1 MTFAFYEQVLDN
13 LPDGITIQDK
23 NFNIIYQN
31 KAMKHAFGEHVGMKC
46 YAIYERRDEVCEGCG
61 VQKAFQTGEANM
73 VLRTAFEVDG
83 KTSYWENACFP
94 LFDTEGNTIAGVEVC
109 RNITDRVSLEE
120 EVKDRN
126 IELGQLNKQLKNKT
140 TQLMS
145 ALTQRE
151 VAEQDLRKEIE
162 ERMRAEEELR
172 ESEEKF
178 DAMLWSIGD
187 HMSMMDKDL
196 NIIWANE
203 TAKKVFGNDII
214 GKKCFEAYHRR
225 KEPCEPYPCITL
237 KAFQDGEAHEHDTQV
252 MGQDGRIIYFH
263 CTANVALRD
272 KEGKPTAVIEI
283 SRNTTESK
291 QVEETLQKSHD
302 ELEQTLRRLKETQ
315 TQMLQSEKMASIG
328 QLAAG
333 VAHEINNPTGFVSSN
348 LKTLLDYQ
356 DDISTLIKQYR
367 SLAED
372 LKGTMAT
379 GEYLV
384 AISEQ
389 LERIAD
395 LEAEVDIDF
404 VLNDISDL
412 VKESREG
419 TERIKKIVLD
429 LKDFAH
435 PGDQELKYADI
446 NRNLD
451 STLNVVWNELKYKA
465 TVTKDYGDLPE
476 VRCYPQQ
483 LNQVFVNILVNA
495 AQAIKKQG
503 EIKITTGA
511 LDGKVEIN
519 ISDTGKGIPEENLSK
534 IFDPFFTT
542 KEVGKGTGLG
552 LNLAYNIVKKHKG
565 TIDVES
571 TVGVGTT
578 FTIRIPVDGH

>member
-1 MTFAFYEQVLDN
+1 MTRILIVDDEMSLRLLLEQILEGNGYECTLAANAAEAREHLKDQTFELVLSDINMPGESGIDLIRYVLAEHRNTAAVMVTVMDDPSVAAAALKIGVYAYIIKPFQPKGVLISVGNALHRRQLEIDN
-13 LPDGITIQDK
+13 RLYREKLEQ
-23 NFNIIYQN
+23 
-31 KAMKHAFGEHVGMKC
+31 
-46 YAIYERRDEVCEGCG
+46 
-61 VQKAFQTGEANM
+61 M
-73 VLRTAFEVDG
+73 VSERTA
-83 KTSYWENACFP
+83 A
-94 LFDTEGNTIAGVEVC
+94 
-109 RNITDRVSLEE
+109 
-120 EVKDRN
+120 
-126 IELGQLNKQLKNKT
+126 
-140 TQLMS
+140 
-145 ALTQRE
+145 
-151 VAEQDLRKEIE
+151 LRKSNEELKHEIE
-162 ERMRAEEELR
+162 DRKRAEEALR

-178 DAMLWSIGD
+178 DAMLRSIGD

-237 KAFQDGEAHEHDTQV
+237 KAFQDGGTHEHDTQV
-252 MGQDGRIIYFH
+252 MGQHGRIIHFH
-263 CTANVALRD
+263 CTANLALRD

-283 SRNTTESK
+283 STNTTESK

-302 ELEQTLRRLKETQ
+302 ELEQTLSRLKETQ
-315 TQMLQSEKMASIG
+315 AQMLQSEKMASIG

-348 LKTLLDYQ
+348 LETLLDYQ
-356 DDISTLIKQYR
+356 NDISTLIKQYR
-367 SLAED
+367 RLAAD
-372 LKGTMAT
+372 LKDTMAT
-379 GEYLV
+379 GEYPV

-395 LEAEVDIDF
+395 LEAEIDIDF
-404 VLNDISDL
+404 VLNDTPDL

-435 PGDQELKYADI
+435 PGEDKPKFADI
-446 NRNLD
+446 NKGLE

-483 LNQVFVNILVNA
+483 LNQVFVNLLVNA
-495 AQAIKKQG
+495 AQAIEKQG

-511 LDGKVEIN
+511 LDGKVEIK
-519 ISDTGKGIPEENLSK
+519 ISDTGKGIPKENLSK

-542 KEVGKGTGLG
+542 KDIGKGTGLG
-552 LNLAYNIVKKHKG
+552 LNVAYNIIKKHNG
-565 TIDVES
+565 TIEVDS

-578 FTIRIPVDGH
+578 FTIRIPTG